1 MYYIL
6 FQILFWH
13 LGYVDPERYITQDNK
28 ETDQVSNNSWH
39 IDNWDPAR
47 YVTPLA
53 SGIHRTGLP
62 FAANLLP
69 RIQTFIN
76 ISQFD
81 LTNFTFVTAAD
92 SRHFKETFDLVAGIQ
107 KHFPMKTI
115 IYYSL
120 GLSEEKREK
129 VC

>member
-69 RIQTFIN
+69 RIQTF
-76 ISQFD
+76 SQFD
-81 LTNFTFVTAAD
+81 LTDFTFVTAAD
-92 SRHFKETFDLVAGIQ
+92 SRHFNETFDLVAGIQ
-107 KHFPMKTI
+107 KHFPKKTI

-120 GLSEEKREK
+120 GLSEEEREQ